1 MTGFPWWAWIILAG
15 VLGLA
20 EMGVPGAYLMWI
32 ALGAAVTAFADAALG
47 LSLEG
52 QLGTFAVASALSCTG
67 GFFFYRM
74 MQPRPRGEAPLN
86 EPHRAMLG
94 ARGRVCEA
102 FLAGRGKVRIGDTV
116 WLATGP
122 DLAEGASVVVSGV
135 HGTRLVVEGLESRPT
150 AGDATTPSTT

>member
-1 MTGFPWWAWIILAG
+1 MTGFPWWAWVVLAG
-15 VLGLA
+15 GLGLT

-32 ALGAAVTAFADAALG
+32 AFGAALTALADATIG

-52 QLGTFAVASALSCTG
+52 QLGTFAVASALSCVA
-67 GFFFYRM
+67 GFFVYRR
-74 MQPRPRGEAPLN
+74 MQPQHGAEAPLN

-94 ARGRVCEA
+94 ARGTVYEA

-122 DLAEGASVVVSGV
+122 DLAEGASIVVSGV
-135 HGTRLVVEGLESRPT
+135 QGTRLVVAGIEPKPSTDAATPT
-150 AGDATTPSTT
+150 ASQ

>member
-1 MTGFPWWAWIILAG
+1 MAFAWWAWMVLAG

-20 EMGVPGAYLMWI
+20 EMGAPGAYLMWI
-32 ALGAAVTAFADAALG
+32 AFGAALTALADATVG

-52 QLGTFAVASALSCTG
+52 QLGTFAVASAFSCSA
-67 GFFFYRM
+67 GFFVYRL
-74 MQPRPRGEAPLN
+74 MQQRRTAESPLN

-94 ARGRVCEA
+94 ARGTVCEA

-122 DLAEGASVVVSGV
+122 DLVEGIAIVVSGV
-135 HGTRLVVEGLESRPT
+135 QGTRLVVAEIEPK
-150 AGDATTPSTT
+150 AAPAP